1 MQGIITG
8 IGNEI
13 TPEIDAVINDFIVGK
28 NTILKGL
35 ELNGNILSAGT
46 CILCGYRGTLENS
59 KTVDG
64 NYVYGKFVIG
74 VNETDSFS
82 IFTSSS
88 STEPTDGIINPTS
101 ITSAGTY
108 YLRLYANGVSQVDSE
123 RYPSKAVTSDRARDL
138 IAGGTI
144 DSKVTTPT
152 APLNNNSTRVA
163 NTKYVHKQIEKEIDE
178 GIGNTPTTVKYTWTN
193 SGVKFSHTITILPN
207 IKRRAKYC
215 IASISISVVGKRE
228 SDGTI
233 MNGLVH
239 NYTKTTVLGELPKGY
254 YPNQNQEMV
263 VSAFE
268 YNNTTYAFVVI
279 LQSNGQ
285 IVLKN
290 DAEIFSGLANP
301 YTTKFIL
308 GYEI

>member
-1 MQGIITG
+1 MEKQGIITG

-13 TPEIDAVINDFIVGK
+13 TPEIDAVINEYIVGK

-59 KTVDG
+59 QTVDG

-82 IFTSSS
+82 IITSSNF
-88 STEPTDGIINPTS
+88 TEPTDGIINPTS

-123 RYPSKAVTSDRARDL
+123 RYPKQADTSDRARDL

-144 DSKVTTPT
+144 DSTATTPT
-152 APLNNNSTRVA
+152 EKNDLGEVVVNLHETQPNRVA
-163 NTKYVHKQIEKEIDE
+163 STQYVHDQIQEELKELRLSGNLLLKSDNKTVV
-178 GIGNTPTTVKYTWTN
+178 GIYELT
-193 SGVKFSHTITILPN
+193 
-207 IKRRAKYC
+207 RRARL
-215 IASISISVVGKRE
+215 V
-228 SDGTI
+228 TI
-233 MNGLVH
+233 EL
-239 NYTKTTVLGELPKGY
+239 NYTQTTAALMKKFVPDDCLPTSPIYFYGAGTKGSGAVFKMNVNGEISL
-254 YPNQNQEMV
+254 
-263 VSAFE
+263 
-268 YNNTTYAFVVI
+268 YAT
-279 LQSNGQ
+279 
-285 IVLKN
+285 
-290 DAEIFSGLANP
+290 ANAAASVP
-301 YTTKFIL
+301 SMI

>member
-1 MQGIITG
+1 MEKQGIITG

-13 TPEIDAVINDFIVGK
+13 TPEIDAVINEYIVGK

-46 CILCGYRGTLENS
+46 CILCGYRGTLKNS
-59 KTVDG
+59 QTVDG

-82 IFTSSS
+82 IITSSN

-123 RYPSKAVTSDRARDL
+123 RYPKQADTSDRARDL

-144 DSKVTTPT
+144 DSTATTET
-152 APLNNNSTRVA
+152 APLNDNSQRVA
-163 NTKYVHKQIEKEIDE
+163 NTEYVQKQIVAEIDFE
-178 GIGNTPTTVKYTWTN
+178 QQDLQINKRSSGYIYENYLIGT
-193 SGVKFSHTITILPN
+193 
-207 IKRRAKYC
+207 
-215 IASISISVVGKRE
+215 
-228 SDGTI
+228 
-233 MNGLVH
+233 
-239 NYTKTTVLGELPKGY
+239 
-254 YPNQNQEMV
+254 
-263 VSAFE
+263 
-268 YNNTTYAFVVI
+268 
-279 LQSNGQ
+279 
-285 IVLKN
+285 IVLKRKAKYVIGSATLTGN
-290 DAEIFSGLANP
+290 MTQQGSLSGELGSVNSKFTP
-301 YTTKFIL
+301 TSIKYGILRLTGTLSTEGGTTNIVETYRVSIGTNGKLNLVDIIPSSFLVTYYSSGELFL